1 MKKNVSAN
9 VRVQKFGNFLS
20 AQVMPNIGAF
30 IAWGILTALFI
41 DTGWLPNKYLQAL
54 VGPTLTYLMPILIGY
69 TGGYNVYGRRGG
81 VIGAVATMGVVI
93 GADITMLIGGMIMGP
108 LGAWLL
114 KQIDKLFEGRVKP
127 GMEMLIDNF
136 SLGIL
141 GAILMLL
148 GFLAIE
154 PIITAV
160 LTVLSAGVN
169 FLINRKLLPLVAIL
183 VQPAKVLFLN
193 NAVNHGIMIPLGVE
207 QAAEA
212 GKSVLFM
219 VEANDGCMFGVTLAF
234 ALFGKGTA
242 KRSAPAAGL
251 ISFVGGIGEVV
262 FPYILSKPIT
272 ILGPIFGSMTSLLIL
287 TLFNGGTV
295 AAISPGSFFA
305 LVAMSAKGSVIVN
318 IISYFAG
325 ALVSMLI
332 VGFFLKRD
340 KSPDDGPDP
349 GAVFA
354 AGDAGTALPV
364 HHPSPSTD
372 NTSSADKKNIQKII
386 FACDAGMGSSVM
398 AVSIMKT
405 KMKKAMLDMDIDHS
419 AVAEIPQEIDM
430 VITTKPLEARVR
442 DVLSN
447 YDRDIVVF
455 AVDNLMDNSAYDVII
470 QYLKDNQ

>member
-54 VGPTLTYLMPILIGY
+54 VGPTLTYLMPVLIGY
-69 TGGYNVYGRRGG
+69 TGGYNVHGRRGG

-108 LGAWLL
+108 LAAWLL
-114 KQIDKLFEGRVKP
+114 KQVDKLFEGKVKP

-141 GAILMLL
+141 GAILMLI
-148 GFLAIE
+148 GFVAIE
-154 PIITAV
+154 PIFTAI
-160 LTVLSAGVN
+160 LTFLSAGVN

-207 QAAEA
+207 QAAIT

-287 TLFNGGTV
+287 TLFDGGTV

-305 LVAMSAKGSVIVN
+305 LIAMSAKGSVIVN
-318 IISYFAG
+318 IISYLAG

-340 KSPDDGPDP
+340 KSPQEEAPDP

-354 AGDAGTALPV
+354 AQDAATGATFHVSAPA
-364 HHPSPSTD
+364 SSTD
-372 NTSSADKKNIQKII
+372 KRNIEKIA

-405 KMKKAMLDMDIDHS
+405 KMKKAMLDIDIDHT
-419 AVAEIPQEIDM
+419 AVAEIPEEIDM
-430 VITTKPLEARVR
+430 VITTRPLEARVR
-442 DVLSN
+442 DVISKYN
-447 YDRDIVVF
+447 KDIVVF
-455 AVDNLMDNSAYDVII
+455 AVDNLMDNGAYDVVI